1 MKLTPWERIKKDF
14 IRKTKLKYKNPLK
27 TPQMKGNRDQSLCT
41 LKPNKKSQY
50 YKPQYPTTKQ
60 IERSKYC
67 CFYAGKPFGDIYTA
81 LKLNDKF
88 HGFCLLKN
96 IDKVIKEYEAKGIM
110 LKPMLRAT
118 ARARA
123 RT

>member
-27 TPQMKGNRDQSLCT
+27 TPQIS

-50 YKPQYPTTKQ
+50 YKPKYPTTKQ

-67 CFYAGKPFGDIYTA
+67 CFYAGKPFGDIYTT

-96 IDKVIKEYEAKGIM
+96 MDKVIKEYEAKGIM
-110 LKPMLRAT
+110 LKPMLRA
-118 ARARA
+118 RA